1 MRLKTSL
8 EYAPEKKGKAPYS
21 AMFNK
26 ELIDKIRRLKVDQG
40 YTLYELSKRV
50 DVQPSTLE
58 RWLKTNRI
66 NRLYAE
72 MVTKKLGI

>member
-1 MRLKTSL
+1 MI
-8 EYAPEKKGKAPYS
+8 
-21 AMFNK
+21 NK
-26 ELIDKIRRLKVDQG
+26 ELIDKIRRLKADQG

-66 NRLYAE
+66 NRVYAE
-72 MVTKKLGI
+72 MIAKKLGI

>member
-1 MRLKTSL
+1 MWSG
-8 EYAPEKKGKAPYS
+8 YVPAKKERAPYS
-21 AMFNK
+21 AMFDK

-66 NRLYAE
+66 NRLYATVIKE
-72 MVTKKLGI
+72 RLGIK